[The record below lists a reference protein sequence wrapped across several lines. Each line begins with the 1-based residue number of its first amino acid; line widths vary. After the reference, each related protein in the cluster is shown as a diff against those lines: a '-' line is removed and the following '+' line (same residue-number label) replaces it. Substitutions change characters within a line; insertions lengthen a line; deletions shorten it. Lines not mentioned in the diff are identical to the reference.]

1 MGGYWKKLLG
11 FESFEEE
18 QAAQQAAQKPAQQP
32 TQQSVP
38 TQPPALHEPVQREP
52 VQYELRPPETSATQ
66 VRDAEAAVGRQSP
79 YHPEPPLNP
88 NETWVRFRRPWP
100 LAARLVLIAVVIFGV
115 LGGAA
120 FLAYSWVRSQIDPP
134 GSPGREVLVAIPQGA
149 STNDI
154 ARILADENVVA
165 NALVTRFAWR
175 GDGPYQ
181 AGDYQF
187 NRNMSLSEAEAV
199 LAAGPLVL
207 PGKSV
212 TLPEGL
218 WLTDIADRL
227 LDALPEFD
235 EGDLNSALY
244 TGSIRSR
251 FQPEGNINLEG
262 LLFPDT
268 YQVGEDD
275 FEDEAGLI
283 ARMAEQFDEVAA
295 ELGYSEA
302 QARIGLTPYEV
313 IIVASMVEEEARVP
327 EDRAKIARVIYNRI
341 AQDMRLEIDATVLY
355 AIQRHTA
362 ELTQADLAVDSP
374 YNTRLYKGLPPTPI
388 ATPGRAAL
396 EAALNPVEGDW
407 LFYVLADADGSHFF
421 TDSYDEFLNQV
432 NRSRAEG
439 LF

>member
-11 FESFEEE
+11 FEGFEEE
-18 QAAQQAAQKPAQQP
+18 QVSQPPKFPAQQA
-32 TQQSVP
+32 
-38 TQPPALHEPVQREP
+38 
-52 VQYELRPPETSATQ
+52 ELPR
-66 VRDAEAAVGRQSP
+66 
-79 YHPEPPLNP
+79 

-100 LAARLVLIAVVIFGV
+100 LAARLLLLAIILFGV
-115 LGGAA
+115 LGSAV
-120 FLAYSWVRSQIDPP
+120 FIAYSWVRNQIDPP
-134 GSPGREVLVAIPQGA
+134 GPPGQQVLVAIPQGA

-154 ARILADENVVA
+154 ARILADESVVA

-187 NRNMSLSEAEAV
+187 NQNMSLTEAEAV

-218 WLTDIADRL
+218 WLTDIAARL
-227 LDALPEFD
+227 LDAFPEFN
-235 EGDLNSALY
+235 EAELNAALY
-244 TGSIRSR
+244 TGSVRSSL
-251 FQPEGNINLEG
+251 QPEGNINLQG

-283 ARMAEQFDEVAA
+283 ARMAEKFDEVVA

-302 QARIGLTPYEV
+302 PTRIGLTPYEV
-313 IIVASMVEEEARVP
+313 VIVASMVEEEARVS
-327 EDRAKIARVIYNRI
+327 EDRARIARVIYNRL
-341 AQDMRLEIDATVLY
+341 AQDMRLEIDATVLF

-362 ELTQADLAVDSP
+362 DLTVEDLAVDSP

-396 EAALNPVEGDW
+396 EAALNPAEGDW

-421 TDSYDEFLNQV
+421 TDNYDEFLEQV

>member
-11 FESFEEE
+11 FEGFEEE
-18 QAAQQAAQKPAQQP
+18 QASQQSAQQP
-32 TQQSVP
+32 VP
-38 TQPPALHEPVQREP
+38 TQPPARHEPVQRES
-52 VQYELRPPETSATQ
+52 VQHELRHPETSATQ
-66 VRDAEAAVGRQSP
+66 VRDADAAVRRQSLD
-79 YHPEPPLNP
+79 HPEPPRNP

-100 LAARLVLIAVVIFGV
+100 LAARLVLIAVIIFGV

-120 FLAYSWVRSQIDPP
+120 FAAYNWVRNQIDPP
-134 GSPGREVLVAIPQGA
+134 GSPGQEVLVAIPQGA

-154 ARILADENVVA
+154 ARILADESVVA
-165 NALVTRFAWR
+165 NALVARFAWR

-235 EGDLNSALY
+235 EAELNSALY
-244 TGSIRSR
+244 AGSIRSS
-251 FQPEGNINLEG
+251 FQPEGNISLEG

-275 FEDEAGLI
+275 FEDEAGLV

-295 ELGYSEA
+295 ELGYD
-302 QARIGLTPYEV
+302 QAPTRIGLTPYEV
-313 IIVASMVEEEARVP
+313 VIVASMVEEEARVS

-341 AQDMRLEIDATVLY
+341 ARDMRLEIDATVLY

-396 EAALNPVEGDW
+396 EAALNPAEGDW

>member
-11 FESFEEE
+11 FEGFEEDHSP
-18 QAAQQAAQKPAQQP
+18 QQPVQQSAQQP
-32 TQQSVP
+32 VP
-38 TQPPALHEPVQREP
+38 AQPPALHQPIQNEPVQNEP
-52 VQYELRPPETSATQ
+52 AQ
-66 VRDAEAAVGRQSP
+66 
-79 YHPEPPLNP
+79 HEPPRNL

-100 LAARLVLIAVVIFGV
+100 LAARLVLIAVVIFGL

-120 FLAYSWVRSQIDPP
+120 FTAYSWVRSQIDPP
-134 GSPGREVLVAIPQGA
+134 GSPGQEVLVAIPQGA

-187 NRNMSLSEAEAV
+187 NLNMSLSEAEAV

-235 EGDLNSALY
+235 EGELNSALY
-244 TGSIRSR
+244 TGSIRSS
-251 FQPEGNINLEG
+251 FQPEGNTNLEG

-283 ARMAEQFDEVAA
+283 SRMAERFDEIAA

-302 QARIGLTPYEV
+302 QTRIGLTPYEV

-341 AQDMRLEIDATVLY
+341 SRDMRLGIDATVLY

-362 ELTQADLAVDSP
+362 DLTQADLAVDSP

-396 EAALNPVEGDW
+396 EAALNPAEGDW